1 MGSAQVLFISNSL
14 FKGTM
19 MTTNATPLQVND
31 IHQETVRYQAVLE
44 RDPQI
49 TDRTI
54 PVHLTL
60 GKLYERAG
68 ENASAVQEFAKV
80 ALYYADHGQIV
91 KAIAAAQM
99 IVRIEPENDDILERL
114 RELYFMRRAVSEDQ
128 LADYHESLT
137 TLDALQPE
145 REAFLDA
152 ALREAQEDAP
162 DVIRLLKKVPLLEK
176 LSVSELRGL
185 YEHSELRAFA
195 PNEAVLTRGNARRS
209 LFVILRGRVKI
220 FGKDKEH
227 RPVYLATLE
236 TGNSFG
242 EFALFG
248 KVDPNLS
255 VTADHSSALLEIPR
269 ELVLKLAKT
278 RPAITQFL
286 KELFKQRILDTALAS
301 VPLFSQLHPQDRKQI
316 VARFTPFKAKE
327 GTVIVRE
334 GESGDCMYFI
344 TSGSVGVYTL
354 LLDADEQAAAGGG
367 NQDEPL
373 LLATLKSGDFFG
385 EQAIVSE
392 EPRSATVIAQTNV
405 MMLRLTKYDLDAVL
419 QEFPAIE
426 SALQIEAFEHRLK
439 KNITLLNELMPSAV
453 LGAVIAPSMR

>member
-1 MGSAQVLFISNSL
+1 M
-14 FKGTM
+14 
-19 MTTNATPLQVND
+19 
-31 IHQETVRYQAVLE
+31 
-44 RDPQI
+44 
-49 TDRTI
+49 
-54 PVHLTL
+54 
-60 GKLYERAG
+60 
-68 ENASAVQEFAKV
+68 
-80 ALYYADHGQIV
+80 
-91 KAIAAAQM
+91 AACC
-99 IVRIEPENDDILERL
+99 
-114 RELYFMRRAVSEDQ
+114 
-128 LADYHESLT
+128 
-137 TLDALQPE
+137 
-145 REAFLDA
+145 
-152 ALREAQEDAP
+152 
-162 DVIRLLKKVPLLEK
+162 
-176 LSVSELRGL
+176 GL

-248 KVDPNLS
+248 KVDPTLS
-255 VTADHSSALLEIPR
+255 VTAEHSSALLEISR

-354 LLDADEQAAAGGG
+354 LLDADEQAEAGGVSE
-367 NQDEPL
+367 DEPL

-385 EQAIVSE
+385 EQAVVGE
-392 EPRSATVIAQTNV
+392 EPRSATVIAQTDV

>member
-195 PNEAVLTRGNARRS
+195 PNEAVLTRGNTRRS
-209 LFVILRGRVKI
+209 LFVILRGGVKI
-220 FGKDKEH
+220 FGKDKEQ

-316 VARFTPFKAKE
+316 VARFTPVKAKE
-327 GTVIVRE
+327 GAVIVRE
-334 GESGDCMYFI
+334 GEPGDCMYFI

-354 LLDADEQAAAGGG
+354 LLDADEQAAAGGFSE
-367 NQDEPL
+367 DEPL

-385 EQAIVSE
+385 EQAVVGE
-392 EPRSATVIAQTNV
+392 EPRSATVIAQTDV

>member
-1 MGSAQVLFISNSL
+1 
-14 FKGTM
+14 

-31 IHQETVRYQAVLE
+31 IHQETARYQAVLE

-114 RELYFMRRAVSEDQ
+114 RELYFMRRAISEDQ

-137 TLDALQPE
+137 SLDALQPE
-145 REAFLDA
+145 QEEFPAT
-152 ALREAQEDAP
+152 LREAQEDAP

-195 PNEAVLTRGNARRS
+195 PNEAVLTRGNTRRS
-209 LFVILRGRVKI
+209 LFVILRGGVKI
-220 FGKDKEH
+220 FGKDKEQ

-255 VTADHSSALLEIPR
+255 VTAEHSSALLEIPR

-334 GESGDCMYFI
+334 GEPGDCMYFI

-354 LLDADEQAAAGGG
+354 LLDADEQAEAGGVSE
-367 NQDEPL
+367 DEPL

-392 EPRSATVIAQTNV
+392 EPRSATVIAQSDV

>member
-1 MGSAQVLFISNSL
+1 
-14 FKGTM
+14 M

-31 IHQETVRYQAVLE
+31 IHQETARYQAVLE

-114 RELYFMRRAVSEDQ
+114 RELYFMRRAISEDQ

-137 TLDALQPE
+137 SLDALQPE
-145 REAFLDA
+145 QEEFPAT
-152 ALREAQEDAP
+152 LREEQEDAP
-162 DVIRLLKKVPLLEK
+162 DVIHLLKKVPLLEK

-195 PNEAVLTRGNARRS
+195 PNEAVLTRGNTRRS

-255 VTADHSSALLEIPR
+255 VTAEHSSALLEIPR

-327 GTVIVRE
+327 GTVIVHE
-334 GESGDCMYFI
+334 GEPGDCMYFI

-453 LGAVIAPSMR
+453 LGAVIAPSMRSA

>member
-1 MGSAQVLFISNSL
+1 
-14 FKGTM
+14 
-19 MTTNATPLQVND
+19 MTINATPLQVKD
-31 IHQETVRYQAVLE
+31 ILQETARYQAVLE

-99 IVRIEPENDDILERL
+99 IVRIEPENDEILERL
-114 RELYFMRRAVSEDQ
+114 RELYFMRRAISEDQ

-137 TLDALQPE
+137 SLDALQPE
-145 REAFLDA
+145 HEEFPA

-162 DVIRLLKKVPLLEK
+162 DVIHLLKKVPLLEK

-185 YEHSELRAFA
+185 YEHSELRTFA
-195 PNEAVLTRGNARRS
+195 PNEAVLTHGNTQRS
-209 LFVILRGRVKI
+209 LFVILQGRVNI

-255 VTADHSSALLEIPR
+255 VAAEHSSALLEIPR

-286 KELFKQRILDTALAS
+286 KDLFKQRILDTALAS

-316 VARFTPFKAKE
+316 VARFTPVKAKE

-334 GESGDCMYFI
+334 GEPGDCMYFI

-354 LLDADEQAAAGGG
+354 LLDADEQAAVGGG

-385 EQAIVSE
+385 EQAIVSD
-392 EPRSATVIAQTNV
+392 EPRSATVIAQSDV

>member
-1 MGSAQVLFISNSL
+1 
-14 FKGTM
+14 M

-31 IHQETVRYQAVLE
+31 IHQETARYQAVLE

-114 RELYFMRRAVSEDQ
+114 RELYFMRRAISEDQ

-137 TLDALQPE
+137 SLDALQPE
-145 REAFLDA
+145 QEEFPAT
-152 ALREAQEDAP
+152 LREEQEDAP
-162 DVIRLLKKVPLLEK
+162 DVIHLLKKVPLLEK

-195 PNEAVLTRGNARRS
+195 PNEAVLTRGNTRRS

-227 RPVYLATLE
+227 RSVYLATLE

-255 VTADHSSALLEIPR
+255 VTAEHSSALLEIPR

-327 GTVIVRE
+327 GTVIVHE
-334 GESGDCMYFI
+334 GEPGDCMYFI

-453 LGAVIAPSMR
+453 LGAVIAPSMRSA

>member
-1 MGSAQVLFISNSL
+1 
-14 FKGTM
+14 

-31 IHQETVRYQAVLE
+31 IHQETARYQAVLE

-114 RELYFMRRAVSEDQ
+114 RELYFMRRAISEDQ

-137 TLDALQPE
+137 SLDALQPE
-145 REAFLDA
+145 QEEFPAT
-152 ALREAQEDAP
+152 LREEQEDAP
-162 DVIRLLKKVPLLEK
+162 DVIHLLKKVPLLEK

-195 PNEAVLTRGNARRS
+195 PNEAVLTRGNTRRS

-227 RPVYLATLE
+227 RSVYLATLE

-255 VTADHSSALLEIPR
+255 VTAEHSSALLEIPR

-327 GTVIVRE
+327 GTVIVHE
-334 GESGDCMYFI
+334 GEPGDCMYFI

-453 LGAVIAPSMR
+453 LGAVIAPSMRSA

>member
-1 MGSAQVLFISNSL
+1 
-14 FKGTM
+14 

-31 IHQETVRYQAVLE
+31 IHQETARYQAVLE

-114 RELYFMRRAVSEDQ
+114 RELYFMRRAISEDQ

-137 TLDALQPE
+137 SLDALQPE
-145 REAFLDA
+145 QEEFPAT
-152 ALREAQEDAP
+152 LREEQEDAP
-162 DVIRLLKKVPLLEK
+162 DVIHLLKKVPLLEK

-195 PNEAVLTRGNARRS
+195 PNEAVLTRGNTRRS

-255 VTADHSSALLEIPR
+255 VTAEHSSALLEIPR

-327 GTVIVRE
+327 GTVIVHE
-334 GESGDCMYFI
+334 GEPGDCMYFI

-453 LGAVIAPSMR
+453 LGAVIAPSMRSA

>member
-1 MGSAQVLFISNSL
+1 
-14 FKGTM
+14 

-195 PNEAVLTRGNARRS
+195 PNEAVLTRGNTRRS

-255 VTADHSSALLEIPR
+255 VTAEHSSALLEISR

-354 LLDADEQAAAGGG
+354 LLDADEQAEAGGVSE
-367 NQDEPL
+367 DEPL

-392 EPRSATVIAQTNV
+392 EPRSATVIAQSDV